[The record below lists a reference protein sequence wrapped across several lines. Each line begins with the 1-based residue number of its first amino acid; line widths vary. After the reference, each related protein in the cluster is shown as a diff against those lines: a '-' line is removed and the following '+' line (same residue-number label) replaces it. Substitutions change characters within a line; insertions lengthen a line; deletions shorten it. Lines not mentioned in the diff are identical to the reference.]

1 MKHLIFGLCLSASS
15 LAMSAEAQDIGAIEQ
30 AISAVLAE
38 YGASDHPT
46 TYVGASVALRLSDE
60 RIITVT
66 AGHADR
72 EAGIEMRTDH
82 RLLGGS
88 MGKTFVA
95 AALMALVEEGRVAL
109 DDRAAQYLGGQDWFD
124 PLPNAAE
131 VTLGQLLNHSSGIPI
146 DYFETD
152 PIREALRLSAEENL
166 DFGDQGLTHQDLL
179 RPLAGLEPLFAPGEG
194 FHYSDANYTII
205 AFVVEHVS
213 NQSLEAFVDERF
225 IQPLGLT
232 ETERQRREMP
242 RLTAAYM
249 HERYQ
254 QVFPGVPTKAGAYER
269 LTYDPSFEWG
279 GGGWVF
285 TASDLAR
292 WGDAWFSG
300 EALSDEYLDLMR
312 ASLNHGPREQHGWSY
327 GIGLQ
332 WQETEGGEER
342 WFHGGYDPGFIG
354 KVEYRPADDVT
365 LAVMFNTVDIRY
377 ERIGDAIWEAVL
389 PLLETD

>member
-1 MKHLIFGLCLSASS
+1 MKHLIFGLCLSVSG
-15 LAMSAEAQDIGAIEQ
+15 LAMNAEAQDLGAIEQ

-38 YGASDHPT
+38 YGASEHPT
-46 TYVGASVALRLSDE
+46 TYVGASVALRLSDD
-60 RIITVT
+60 RTITVV
-66 AGHADR
+66 AGDADR

-95 AALMALVEEGRVAL
+95 AALMALVEDGRVAL

-131 VTLGQLLNHSSGIPI
+131 VTLEQLLNHSSGIPI
-146 DYFETD
+146 DYFETE
-152 PIREALRLSAEENL
+152 PIREALRLSAVENR
-166 DFGDQGLTHQDLL
+166 DFADQGLTHQDLL
-179 RPLAGLEPLFAPGEG
+179 RPLGGLEPLFEPGEA

-205 AFVVEHVS
+205 AFVVEYVS
-213 NQSLEAFVDERF
+213 GQTLEAFVDERF

-249 HERYQ
+249 HQRFQ
-254 QVFPGVPTKAGAYER
+254 QTFPGVPTKAGEYER
-269 LTYDPSFEWG
+269 LTYDPAFEWG

-285 TASDLAR
+285 TAHDLAR

-312 ASLNHGPREQHGWSY
+312 ASLNHHGAADNDWSY

-332 WQETEGGEER
+332 WQETGDGEER
-342 WFHGGYDPGFIG
+342 WYHGGYDPGFIG

-365 LAVMFNTVDIRY
+365 LAIMFNTVDIRY
-377 ERIGDAIWEAVL
+377 ERIGDAIWNAVL
-389 PLLETD
+389 PLLESD